1 MLAPKTNIVEVARAA
16 NTVVLGAAGP
26 VNVQAQAT
34 SFRPNGGNTSNTSTT
49 CSHCNKPGHAI
60 DRCWALHPTLK
71 PARCGNNNYNQAG
84 ARRCYSCGDYGHL
97 ANACTGR
104 ASYANTPPPVN
115 LNRAVNTAV
124 ANVVDQCVVCGAE
137 GPNFHNFIAC
147 PVRIRQVNLA
157 NTTASQNSQNN
168 LPVQSL
174 ND

>member
-1 MLAPKTNIVEVARAA
+1 MRIAKESSIYPLLSNHKNNTN
-16 NTVVLGAAGP
+16 TL
-26 VNVQAQAT
+26 
-34 SFRPNGGNTSNTSTT
+34 
-49 CSHCNKPGHAI
+49 CLHCNKPNHTI
-60 DRCWALHPTLK
+60 DRCWTLHPTLK
-71 PARCGNNNYNQAG
+71 PARRGNNNFNQGAFNNTGNRGGRGNNNRGNFTAG

-104 ASYANTPPPVN
+104 ASYANTPPPIN
-115 LNRAVNTAV
+115 LNRPVNTAA
-124 ANVVDQCVVCGAE
+124 ANVVDQCIVCGAE

-157 NTTASQNSQNN
+157 STTASQTNQNN